1 MLLIL
6 SLTEAGSR
14 RTITGIY
21 GRTVLTVAKEFA
33 RKFYSSKAW
42 QECRNEYMKRAH
54 YLCENCLRKGI
65 YKPAEIVHHII
76 EIDPIT
82 IERPEIALNFDNLE
96 AVCRECHDMY
106 HDNRGRW
113 SEVNRKKR
121 EARDQAQRYVVGENG
136 KIFSR

>member
-1 MLLIL
+1 M
-6 SLTEAGSR
+6 
-14 RTITGIY
+14 
-21 GRTVLTVAKEFA
+21 AKEFA

-96 AVCRECHDMY
+96 AVCRACHDEL
-106 HDNRGRW
+106 HDNCGRW
-113 SEVNRKKR
+113 ALINQKKR
-121 EARDQAQRYVVGENG
+121 ETRDAANRYSISADGTVTS
-136 KIFSR
+136 K

>member
-1 MLLIL
+1 M
-6 SLTEAGSR
+6 
-14 RTITGIY
+14 
-21 GRTVLTVAKEFA
+21 AKAFA

-54 YLCENCLRKGI
+54 HLCENCLRKGI

-76 EIDPIT
+76 EIDPVT

-96 AVCRECHDMY
+96 AVCRECHNEL

-113 SEVNRKKR
+113 SMINQKR
-121 EARDQAQRYVVGENG
+121 REQRDQSNRYVIGPNGE
-136 KIFSR
+136 IFSK

>member
-1 MLLIL
+1 M
-6 SLTEAGSR
+6 
-14 RTITGIY
+14 
-21 GRTVLTVAKEFA
+21 AKEFA

-96 AVCRECHDMY
+96 AVCRACHDEL

-113 SEVNRKKR
+113 AEVNRKRR
-121 EARDQAQRYVVGENG
+121 ETRDAAKRYVVGENG

>member
-1 MLLIL
+1 M
-6 SLTEAGSR
+6 
-14 RTITGIY
+14 
-21 GRTVLTVAKEFA
+21 AKEFA

-76 EIDPIT
+76 EIDPVT

-96 AVCRECHDMY
+96 AVCRECHNEY
-106 HDNRGRW
+106 HDNHGRW
-113 SEVNRKKR
+113 TLVNEKKR
-121 EARDQAQRYVVGENG
+121 EQRDQSNRYVIGTNGE
-136 KIFSR
+136 IFSK

>member
-1 MLLIL
+1 M
-6 SLTEAGSR
+6 
-14 RTITGIY
+14 
-21 GRTVLTVAKEFA
+21 AKAFA

-76 EIDPIT
+76 EIDPVT

-96 AVCRECHDMY
+96 AVCRECHNEY

-113 SEVNRKKR
+113 ALVNQKR
-121 EARDQAQRYVVGENG
+121 REQRDQSNRYVVGPNG
-136 KIFSR
+136 EIFSK

>member
-1 MLLIL
+1 M
-6 SLTEAGSR
+6 
-14 RTITGIY
+14 
-21 GRTVLTVAKEFA
+21 AKEFA

-96 AVCRECHDMY
+96 AVCRECHNEY

-113 SEVNRKKR
+113 TLVNEKKR
-121 EARDQAQRYVVGENG
+121 ETRSAGQRYSVGPG
-136 KIFSR
+136 GTVTSK

>member
-1 MLLIL
+1 M
-6 SLTEAGSR
+6 
-14 RTITGIY
+14 
-21 GRTVLTVAKEFA
+21 AKEFA

-42 QECRNEYMKRAH
+42 QDCRNEYMKRAH

-96 AVCRECHDMY
+96 AVCRECHNEL
-106 HDNRGRW
+106 HENRGRW
-113 SEVNRKKR
+113 AKVNEKR
-121 EARDQAQRYVVGENG
+121 RERRDQSNRYVIGADG
-136 KIFSR
+136 KISAK